1 MWWLRLGDLLRLRL
15 PRNDQVFIKS
25 YLNEA
30 GLFLFNQMSVVD
42 QAHSVRVARYIIQEA
57 AVRKGLNLDCLVQAA
72 LLHDVGKVKGEIGR
86 GNRILV
92 GIVRRLFPRK
102 RHQWGRRDKTSA
114 LRYALYV
121 DAIHPSRG
129 GYMAESLGINP
140 QVVALIKRHH
150 DPDSAEND
158 SPELS
163 LLKLADAKS

>member
-1 MWWLRLGDLLRLRL
+1 MWWLRLVDLLRFRL
-15 PRNDQVFIKS
+15 SRYDQVFVKS

-30 GLFLFNQMSVVD
+30 GQFLFNQMSVAD
-42 QAHSVRVARYIIQEA
+42 QAHSIRVARYIIDEV
-57 AVRKGLNLDCLVQAA
+57 AVGKDINLDCLVQAA

-86 GNRILV
+86 INRILV
-92 GIVRRLFPRK
+92 GIIRRFFPRK
-102 RHQWGRRDKTSA
+102 REQWGRRDKTSA

-129 GYMAESLGINP
+129 GYMAESMGINP

-150 DPDSAEND
+150 DPDSAED
-158 SPELS
+158 DTPELS